1 MKITKT
7 MKQALAAFGIGTAA
21 GMLNPA
27 YAIGLMKGYD
37 IRKMGSRNPGASNVI
52 ILEGKKA
59 GAFVMAFDMSK
70 AAAAVKLSRRIFPE
84 FKSAAETAGTASIL
98 GHMFSPL
105 MKFRG
110 GKGLACLGGTI
121 LAFGLRDFA
130 TMLASEI
137 ILLGATRYICLVPI
151 TASVAYPIY
160 HGITSG
166 NKQGAAILGTAALP
180 IFLKHRENLERIKQ
194 DREFKVD
201 FLWNRDAELQR
212 TGWAAEV

>member
-1 MKITKT
+1 MKITKR
-7 MKQALAAFGIGTAA
+7 MKEIFASMGIGVAT

-27 YAIGLMKGYD
+27 YAIGLRKGYD
-37 IRKMGSRNPGASNVI
+37 IRKMGSKNPGASNMV

-70 AAAAVKLSRRIFPE
+70 AFTAVKLSKKLLPD
-84 FKSAAETAGTASIL
+84 FKSAGETAGAASIL
-98 GHMFSPL
+98 GHMYSPL
-105 MKFRG
+105 MHFRG

-130 TMLASEI
+130 KMLAAEI
-137 ILLGATRYICLVPI
+137 AVLGATRYICLVPI
-151 TASVAYPIY
+151 TASVAYPVY

-166 NKQGAAILGTAALP
+166 NWQGSAILGTVALP

-194 DREFKVD
+194 GREFKVD

-212 TGWAAEV
+212 TGWAAEE

>member
-1 MKITKT
+1 MKITKR
-7 MKQALAAFGIGTAA
+7 MKEIFASMGIGVAS

-27 YAIGLMKGYD
+27 YAIGLRKGYD
-37 IRKMGSRNPGASNVI
+37 IRKMGSKNPGASNMV

-70 AAAAVKLSRRIFPE
+70 AFTAVKLSKKLLPD
-84 FKSAAETAGTASIL
+84 FKSAGETAGAASIL
-98 GHMFSPL
+98 GHMYSPL
-105 MKFRG
+105 MHFRG

-130 TMLASEI
+130 KMLATEI
-137 ILLGATRYICLVPI
+137 VLLGATRYICLVPI
-151 TASVAYPIY
+151 TASVAYPVY

-166 NKQGAAILGTAALP
+166 NWQGSAILGTVALP

-194 DREFKVD
+194 GREFKVD

-212 TGWAAEV
+212 TGWAAEE

>member
-1 MKITKT
+1 MKITKR
-7 MKQALAAFGIGTAA
+7 MKEIFASMGIGVAT

-27 YAIGLMKGYD
+27 YAIGLRKGYD
-37 IRKMGSRNPGASNVI
+37 IRKMGSKNPGASNMV

-70 AAAAVKLSRRIFPE
+70 AFTAVKLSKKLLPD
-84 FKSAAETAGTASIL
+84 FKSAGETAGAASIL
-98 GHMFSPL
+98 GHMYSPL
-105 MKFRG
+105 MHFRG

-130 TMLASEI
+130 KMLAAEI
-137 ILLGATRYICLVPI
+137 AVLGATRYICLVPI
-151 TASVAYPIY
+151 TASVAYPVY

-166 NKQGAAILGTAALP
+166 NWQGSAILGTVALP
-180 IFLKHRENLERIKQ
+180 VFLKHRENLERIKQ
-194 DREFKVD
+194 GREFKVD

-212 TGWAAEV
+212 TGWAAEE

>member
-1 MKITKT
+1 M
-7 MKQALAAFGIGTAA
+7 GIGVAT

-27 YAIGLMKGYD
+27 YAIGLRKGYD
-37 IRKMGSRNPGASNVI
+37 IRKMGSKNPGASNMV

-70 AAAAVKLSRRIFPE
+70 AFTAVKLSKKLLPG
-84 FKSAAETAGTASIL
+84 FKSAGETAGAASIL
-98 GHMFSPL
+98 GHMYSPL
-105 MKFRG
+105 MHFRG

-130 TMLASEI
+130 KMLAAEI
-137 ILLGATRYICLVPI
+137 VLLGATRYICLVPI
-151 TASVAYPIY
+151 TASVAYPVY

-166 NKQGAAILGTAALP
+166 NWQGSAILGTVALP

-194 DREFKVD
+194 GREFKVD

-212 TGWAAEV
+212 TGWAAEE